1 MLICRK
7 IEIMEYF
14 SIKIKF
20 SVDTCYSRTLLYWMS
35 NVKLFKPNIISLW
48 VLCSKEYD
56 FVIPVRYL
64 SNYMFAV
71 YFSMSFD

>member
-1 MLICRK
+1 
-7 IEIMEYF
+7 
-14 SIKIKF
+14 
-20 SVDTCYSRTLLYWMS
+20 MS

-64 SNYMFAV
+64 SSYMFAV